1 MSDRFDFTQRAN
13 APYIDEMYRRWR
25 QDPASVPPDWA
36 AFFAGFE
43 FGGGL
48 AAGEAGALPA
58 AAPPPAP
65 PAEGRPA
72 GGVYGLVHAYREFG
86 HLLADLDPL
95 GEPPTGHPFL
105 EMATLG
111 LADAD
116 LDAPVDA
123 RAFRGDFHGTLRE
136 LIAVLRETYCG
147 TLGVEFVD
155 VPDPAQ
161 REWLQERMESV
172 RNHPRLSD
180 ADRVHILSRLKSAD
194 AFEQFLHVKYVGQ
207 KRFSLEGAATL
218 IPMLD
223 VLIETAAEVGVEQIV
238 LGMPHRGRLNVLAHI
253 LGKPLEAIFG
263 EFESAFTPADVV
275 ELGDVKYHLGYSEL
289 RPTRTGRTIHL
300 DLNYNPS
307 HLEFVNPVVL
317 GSMRARQDL
326 SHDHARDRGFPV
338 LIHGDAAFEG
348 EGIVP
353 ETLVM
358 AQLPV
363 YQTGGTIHLVV
374 NNQIGFTTSPWH
386 ARASRYCTDI
396 ARVIGAPVLHVNG
409 DDPEAAVHAT
419 RLAVEFRHAFK
430 RDILVDLVCYRKHG
444 HNELDDPT
452 FTQPAMYQRIA
463 RHLPVSKTYAERLIG
478 AAVLDAAAVERLER
492 DLDRTLQAAHQRVR
506 ATEPVDPVRPLG
518 GGWSGLEWAGDDWS
532 AHTAVARAT
541 IERVVEGLGTLPVGF
556 RPHPRIERLIGE
568 RRAMLGADRVDWGL
582 GEALALGSLLL
593 EGRHVRLS
601 GQDTGRGTFSH
612 RHAVLRDQ
620 GDGHRY
626 IPLQHLAPDQGRF
639 EVIDTPLNEAGC
651 LGFEYGYS
659 TADPFTLVVWEAQF
673 GDFANVGQVVIDQ
686 FIAAAEAKWRRMSGI
701 VLLLPHGY
709 EGQGPEHSSARLERF
724 LELCANG
731 NMQVC
736 NLTTP
741 AQFFHALRRQLHRRF
756 RKPLVVMSPKSLL
769 RHKHAVSA
777 AAAFTDGG
785 FENVIDDAA
794 VADPRAVRRVLLT
807 SGRFYYTLLEARDTR
822 ALADVALVRL
832 EQLYPFPR
840 AELIA
845 LLARYPG
852 ARDIRWVQEEPANM
866 GAWRALRHRIEAIL
880 PDGATLSLAARKAT
894 PTPATG
900 YYAKH
905 VEQEQEL
912 LDRALCE
919 VGALRPRR
927 AAEPRAGAR
936 RR

>member
-1 MSDRFDFTQRAN
+1 MTDPLDFTQQAN
-13 APYIDEMYRRWR
+13 AAYIEAMYARWR
-25 QDPASVPPDWA
+25 RDPGSVPGDWA

-43 FGGGL
+43 F
-48 AAGEAGALPA
+48 AGARMAVPPA
-58 AAPPPAP
+58 APAVGGQP
-65 PAEGRPA
+65 S

-95 GEPPTGHPFL
+95 GEPPPSHAFL
-105 EMATLG
+105 ELATLG
-111 LADAD
+111 LGDAD

-123 RAFRGDFHGTLRE
+123 RAFRGAFQGTLRE
-136 LIAVLRETYCG
+136 LIAALRETYCG
-147 TLGVEFVD
+147 TLGVEFID

-161 REWLQERMESV
+161 REWLLERMETT
-172 RNHPRLSD
+172 RNHPTLT
-180 ADRVHILSRLKSAD
+180 APDRVHILSRLKSAD
-194 AFEQFLHVKYVGQ
+194 AFEEFLQVRYVGQ

-223 VLIETAAEVGVEQIV
+223 TLIETAAEHGVEQIV
-238 LGMPHRGRLNVLAHI
+238 FGMPHRGRLNVLAHI
-253 LGKPLEAIFG
+253 LGKPLEAILS
-263 EFESAFTPADVV
+263 EFESNLTPEDAAA
-275 ELGDVKYHLGYSEL
+275 LGDVKYHLGYSEL
-289 RPTRTGRTIHL
+289 RPTRTGRAIHL

-338 LIHGDAAFEG
+338 LIHGDASFAG
-348 EGIVP
+348 EGIVA

-358 AQLPV
+358 AQLPA
-363 YQTGGTIHLVV
+363 YRTGGTIHLVI

-419 RLAVEFRHAFK
+419 RLAVEFRATFQ
-430 RDILVDLVCYRKHG
+430 RDIFVDLVCYRKHG

-452 FTQPAMYQRIA
+452 FTQPAMYQKIA
-463 RHLPVSKTYAERLIG
+463 RHVPAATRYAEQLV
-478 AAVLDAAAVERLER
+478 AAGVLDGAAVERMER
-492 DLDRTLQAAHQRVR
+492 DLGRTLQAAHQRVR
-506 ATEPVDPVRPLG
+506 ATEPIETVRPLG

-532 AHTAVARAT
+532 ARTAV
-541 IERVVEGLGTLPVGF
+541 ERGVLTRVLEGLARLPEGF
-556 RPHPRIERLIGE
+556 RPHARIERLTTE
-568 RRAMLGADRVDWGL
+568 RHEMFERDRIDWAL
-582 GEALALGSLLL
+582 GEQLALGSLLL

-620 GDGHRY
+620 GDGHRF
-626 IPLQHLAPDQGRF
+626 IPLQQLAPDQGRF
-639 EVIDTPLNEAGC
+639 EIIDTPLNEAGC

-673 GDFANVGQVVIDQ
+673 GDFANVAQVVIDQ
-686 FIAAAEAKWRRMSGI
+686 FIAAAESKWRRMSGI

-709 EGQGPEHSSARLERF
+709 EGQGPEHSSARLERY

-741 AQFFHALRRQLHRRF
+741 AQLFHALRRQLHRKF
-756 RKPLVVMSPKSLL
+756 RKPLVIMSPKSLL
-769 RHKHAVSA
+769 RHKRVVSPVSA
-777 AAAFTDGG
+777 FTEGG
-785 FENVIDDAA
+785 FQNLLDDSA
-794 VADPRAVRRVLLT
+794 VADPRAVERVLFT
-807 SGRFYYTLLEARDTR
+807 SGRFYYTLLEARDKRDTHD
-822 ALADVALVRL
+822 AALVRL

-840 AELIA
+840 AEVLD
-845 LLARYPG
+845 LLARYPA
-852 ARDIRWVQEEPANM
+852 ARDFRWVQEEPANM
-866 GAWRALRHRIEAIL
+866 GGWRALRHRFEAVL
-880 PDGATLSLAARKAT
+880 PAGATLGLAARKAT

-900 YYAKH
+900 YYARH

-912 LDRALCE
+912 IERAWLE
-919 VGALRPRR
+919 TGALRPRR
-927 AAEPRAGAR
+927 TAAPPESVR

>member
-1 MSDRFDFTQRAN
+1 MTENLDFTQQAN
-13 APYIDEMYRRWR
+13 AAYIDQMYARWR
-25 QDPASVPPDWA
+25 QDPGSVPSDWA

-43 FGGGL
+43 FAGGTQP
-48 AAGEAGALPA
+48 APAGT
-58 AAPPPAP
+58 APPSGQPS
-65 PAEGRPA
+65 

-95 GEPPTGHPFL
+95 GEPPMSHAFL
-105 EMATLG
+105 ELATLG
-111 LADAD
+111 LAEAD
-116 LDAPVDA
+116 LGAPVDA
-123 RAFRGDFHGTLRE
+123 RAFRGEFQGTLRE
-136 LIAVLRETYCG
+136 LIAALRETYCG
-147 TLGVEFVD
+147 TVGVEFIE

-161 REWLQERMESV
+161 REWLLERMEST
-172 RNHPRLSD
+172 RNHPRLTD
-180 ADRVHILSRLKSAD
+180 VDRVHILSRLKTAD
-194 AFEQFLHVKYVGQ
+194 AFEQFLQVRYVGQ

-223 VLIETAAEVGVEQIV
+223 MLIETGAEHGVEQIV
-238 LGMPHRGRLNVLAHI
+238 FGMPHRGRLNVLAHI
-253 LGKPLEAIFG
+253 LGKPLEAIFS
-263 EFESAFTPADVV
+263 EFESDLTPEDVAA
-275 ELGDVKYHLGYSEL
+275 LGDVKYHLGYSEL
-289 RPTRTGRTIHL
+289 RPTRTGRSIHL

-326 SHDHARDRGFPV
+326 SLDHARDRGFPV
-338 LIHGDAAFEG
+338 LIHGDAAFAG
-348 EGIVP
+348 EGIVA

-358 AQLPV
+358 AQLPG
-363 YQTGGTIHLVV
+363 YRTGGTIHLVL

-409 DDPEAAVHAT
+409 DDPEAAVHAA
-419 RLAVEFRHAFK
+419 RLAVEFRTAFK
-430 RDILVDLVCYRKHG
+430 RDIVVDLVCYRKHG

-452 FTQPAMYQRIA
+452 FTQPAMYQKIA
-463 RHLPVSKTYAERLIG
+463 QHVPAATRYTERLVTAG
-478 AAVLDAAAVERLER
+478 ALDAAAVEKIEKEIEQ
-492 DLDRTLQAAHQRVR
+492 TLQAAHQRVR
-506 ATEPVDPVRPLG
+506 ATEPVETARPLG
-518 GGWSGLEWAGDDWS
+518 GGWSGLDWAGDDWS
-532 AHTAVARAT
+532 ARTAVERGVLTRVLDGLARF
-541 IERVVEGLGTLPVGF
+541 PDGF
-556 RPHPRIERLIGE
+556 RAHPRITRLTGE
-568 RRAMLGADRVDWGL
+568 RREMFERDRIDWAL
-582 GEALALGSLLL
+582 GEQLALGSLVL

-626 IPLQHLAPDQGRF
+626 IPLAQLAPNQGRF

-673 GDFANVGQVVIDQ
+673 GDFANVAQVVIDQ
-686 FIAAAEAKWRRMSGI
+686 FIAAAESKWRRMSGI

-709 EGQGPEHSSARLERF
+709 EGQGPEHSSARLERY

-741 AQFFHALRRQLHRRF
+741 AQLFHALRRQLHRRF
-756 RKPLVVMSPKSLL
+756 RKPLVIMSPKSLL
-769 RHKHAVSA
+769 RHKRVVSPVS
-777 AAAFTDGG
+777 AFTDGG
-785 FENVIDDAA
+785 FQNLLDDPA
-794 VADPRAVRRVLLT
+794 VADPRAVRRVLFT
-807 SGRFYYTLLEARDTR
+807 SGRFYYTLLEARDKRDTHD
-822 ALADVALVRL
+822 AALVRL

-840 AELIA
+840 AEL
-845 LLARYPG
+845 LELMARYPE

-866 GAWRALRHRIEAIL
+866 GAWRALRHRFEAIL
-880 PDGATLSLAARKAT
+880 PAGATLSLAARKAT

-900 YYAKH
+900 YYARH

-912 LDRALCE
+912 IERAWCE
-919 VGALRPRR
+919 TGALRPRR
-927 AAEPRAGAR
+927 APAPESVR
-936 RR
+936 RG